1 MILTCAN
8 KYLPAA
14 YSSMSNTRGLKSW
27 EIPANR
33 TSHIQWEQCSDN
45 PCIGRGLGKG
55 SADYG
60 MGGRVGL
67 PETPAKAQT
76 TFSFDLHRKNP
87 IQGSFDYCQASQSW
101 GEVLW
106 RSNGDWSLKE
116 ERMWFCGVST
126 VRWAVRPVVCAASPP
141 AAGGGASI
149 LREKRQIQSAFC
161 CVLSCWL

>member
-1 MILTCAN
+1 MILTTCAN
-8 KYLPAA
+8 KYPPAA
-14 YSSMSNTRGLKSW
+14 YSSMSNSRGLKSW

-76 TFSFDLHRKNP
+76 TFSFDLLTENP
-87 IQGSFDYCQASQSW
+87 ITGSFDYCQPSQS
-101 GEVLW
+101 GGS
-106 RSNGDWSLKE
+106 RSCEDQ
-116 ERMWFCGVST
+116 MV
-126 VRWAVRPVVCAASPP
+126 
-141 AAGGGASI
+141 I
-149 LREKRQIQSAFC
+149 DH
-161 CVLSCWL
+161 